1 MNFFS
6 ESLRPQLGVSG
17 ALLLDFERGNKQE
30 SQKHIVILT
39 AFFNNHKQFKL
50 KRQRI
55 QTKEGNRA
63 AEPSNPIKQQNQK
76 RTFTGL
82 IMSQ

>member
-1 MNFFS
+1 MNYFS

-76 RTFTGL
+76 RTVTGL
-82 IMSQ
+82 KMSQ